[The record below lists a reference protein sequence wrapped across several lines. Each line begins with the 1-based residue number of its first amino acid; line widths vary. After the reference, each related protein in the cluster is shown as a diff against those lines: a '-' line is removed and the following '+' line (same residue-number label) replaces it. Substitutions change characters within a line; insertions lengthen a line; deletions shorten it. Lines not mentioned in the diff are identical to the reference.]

1 MEKSKTKKPDTKKV
15 LTASGINIAS
25 GLGGVVVGS
34 ALGTWPSLLAGL
46 ATTLAG
52 AYYEKPWLTTGGV
65 AMRTSIAPNLK
76 RQEDSVDGFKDEMSE
91 AKDRV
96 FNTLKMLGRKIMLH
110 KVSDEMAKNLEL
122 SGAED
127 GILLEGGFGAMDDF
141 DTSEVDE
148 IIRQLEEG
156 NADHLVEEG
165 SYTDGFV
172 EGFDGVDMAE
182 VNGLDAISLAAT
194 A

>member
-65 AMRTSIAPNLK
+65 AMMTSIAPNLK

>member
-1 MEKSKTKKPDTKKV
+1 MEKSKTKKKDTRKI
-15 LTASGINIAS
+15 LTASGLNIAS

-52 AYYEKPWLTTGGV
+52 AYYDKPWAMTGGV
-65 AMRTSIAPNLK
+65 AMMTSIAPNLK
-76 RQEDSVDGFKDEMSE
+76 KQEDSVDGFKDEVSD

-110 KVSDEMAKNLEL
+110 KVSPEMAKNLEL

-127 GILLEGGFGAMDDF
+127 GMLLEGFGTMGDF

-156 NADHLVEEG
+156 NADQLIDG
-165 SYTDGFV
+165 SSYTNGFI
-172 EGFDGVDMAE
+172 EGFDGVDSME

>member
-1 MEKSKTKKPDTKKV
+1 MEKKKAKKKDTKKV
-15 LTASGINIAS
+15 LTESGLNIAG
-25 GLGGVVVGS
+25 GLGGVLVGS

-52 AYYEKPWLTTGGV
+52 AYYDKSWAMTGGV
-65 AMRTSIAPNLK
+65 AMMTSISPK
-76 RQEDSVDGFKDEMSE
+76 IKQEQEVDGFKDEVSE

-110 KVSDEMAKNLEL
+110 KVSPEMAKNLEL
-122 SGAED
+122 NGAED
-127 GILLEGGFGAMDDF
+127 SILLEGAFGATGEF

-156 NADHLVEEG
+156 NADQLIEES
-165 SYTDGFV
+165 SYTNGFM

-182 VNGLDAISLAAT
+182 INGLDAISLAAT